1 MPTVQE
7 LDRCHVAWGEWQ
19 PVNGEA
25 AWIRPCNRP
34 VPTQRRQ
41 SIPSALMTKEQVLE
55 VLTAKGF
62 VLDGE
67 KAIQYGVQLRF
78 TNGSLVS
85 VFDSGAVTPQG
96 KDLEYVQQLLGL
108 QPGKPAVVAPAQA
121 KVAVN
126 NKVFVV
132 YGHDEEA
139 RARLDAM
146 LRRWGLEPLILD
158 QLPSEGQTIIE
169 KLEKYTGEARFG
181 VVLAT
186 PDDEG
191 YRRNHPDEKALR
203 ARQNVVLELGMLL
216 STLGRSKVAILLHQQ
231 EQMERPSDI
240 QGLIYIPFKD
250 SLEKDAGLLLAKEMT
265 AAGYQIDVAK
275 I

>member
-1 MPTVQE
+1 V
-7 LDRCHVAWGEWQ
+7 
-19 PVNGEA
+19 
-25 AWIRPCNRP
+25 
-34 VPTQRRQ
+34 
-41 SIPSALMTKEQVLE
+41 TKDQVLA
-55 VLTAKGF
+55 VLATKGF
-62 VLDGE
+62 IPDGE
-67 KAIQYGVQLRF
+67 KPIQYGVQLRF

-85 VFDSGAVTPQG
+85 VFESGAVTPQG
-96 KDLEYVQQLLGL
+96 KDVELVKQLLGL
-108 QPGKPAVVAPAQA
+108 EPAKNGGAPQTFAKPKAPM
-121 KVAVN
+121 N

-132 YGHDEEA
+132 YGHDEQA

-169 KLEKYTGEARFG
+169 KLEKYTGEAKFG

-191 YRRNHPDEKALR
+191 FRRNHPDEKALR

-231 EQMERPSDI
+231 ENMERPSDI

-250 SLEKDAGLLLAKEMT
+250 NLEKDAGLLLAKEMT